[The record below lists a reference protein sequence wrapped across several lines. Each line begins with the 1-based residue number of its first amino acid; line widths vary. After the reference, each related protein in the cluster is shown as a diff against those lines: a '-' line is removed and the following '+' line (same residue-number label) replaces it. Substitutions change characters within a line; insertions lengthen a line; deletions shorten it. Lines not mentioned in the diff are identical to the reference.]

1 MNTAIRIHQ
10 APRNPFR
17 PGMGLEPPYLADRGD
32 QLERFGRFLDGFPD
46 FPRNLRLT
54 GLRGVGKTVL
64 LQRYAGAARERG
76 WVVISRE
83 WSEHLRDERVFA
95 LALVADCRQAA
106 EQTARTRR
114 LKAAAASAI
123 GQALDLLGSLSVS
136 LAGITVDLR
145 SSGRHNEAAPALED
159 QLFEA
164 VASACRGV
172 TAAAG
177 SGIVLC
183 YDEAHVVRDSQA
195 MLQLPLNT
203 LLAVVARLQRDGIPL
218 MLVVCG
224 LPTLTENLAR
234 AKSYSERMFQAEELD
249 RLRSPEDLYAFTLP
263 LETAGRPHE
272 PALAAALAAD
282 VRGYPFFIQFFGAL
296 LWEGSPWPSPLTVD
310 DFARSRPALLAALD
324 RAFFDARFARTSPA
338 ERQLLR
344 TIASHGEA
352 APLRQVIGA
361 LRMSNGAIQR
371 LMSRLADKGLV
382 YRPERGVVAFTVPL
396 FGEYLRRTDGPEAG

>member
-1 MNTAIRIHQ
+1 MNTAIRIHP

-17 PGMGLEPPYLADRGD
+17 PGMGLEPPYLADRMD
-32 QLERFGRFLDGFPD
+32 QLERFWRILDGFPD

-64 LQRYAGAARERG
+64 LQRYAGVAAEHG

-83 WSEHLRDERVFA
+83 WSEHLREERAFA
-95 LALVADCRQAA
+95 LSLVADCRQAA

-136 LAGITVDLR
+136 LAGITVALR
-145 SSGRHNEAAPALED
+145 SPGRQPESAPALED

-164 VASACRGV
+164 VAAACRGV
-172 TAAAG
+172 TAAGG

-195 MLQLPLNT
+195 TLQLPLNT
-203 LLAVVARLQRDGIPL
+203 LLAVVARLQRERIPL

-249 RLRSPEDLYAFTLP
+249 RLRSPEDVYAFTLP
-263 LETAGRPHE
+263 LETAGRGYE
-272 PALAAALAAD
+272 QALAAALACD

-296 LWEGSPWPSPLTVD
+296 LWESTPWPSPLTQD
-310 DFARSRPALLAALD
+310 DYARSRPAILAALD

-338 ERQLLR
+338 ERRLLL
-344 TIASHGEA
+344 TIASQGETS
-352 APLRQVIGA
+352 LVRHVINA
-361 LRMSNGAIQR
+361 LGVSNGATQR

-382 YRPERGVVAFTVPL
+382 YRPERGVVGFAVPL
-396 FGEYLRRTDGPEAG
+396 FGEYLRRTAHLEAS